1 MYRPM
6 KGNPDSSI
14 REIFACRIGNPGRFC
29 LPRILGCRL
38 ESWIQL
44 KESGIPPTMGVQ
56 NPSSADKY
64 WNPVPGIRTPQRVE
78 SRLQECPWF
87 PYIGKFI
94 KLRSSFT
101 FTIRNTHDCSKLFAP
116 TKCTSV
122 RTWELHHSGKVKQQT
137 KQTYLPL
144 PHHLFYLK
152 KKMQEATNWELI
164 QYYCWNIL
172 SL

>member
-6 KGNPDSSI
+6 KGNPDSRM

-29 LPRILGCRL
+29 LWHP
-38 ESWIQL
+38 ESWVVESGIEL
-44 KESGIPPTMGVQ
+44 KESGIPLTMGIQ

-64 WNPVPGIRTPQRVE
+64 WNPVPGIQTPQRVE
-78 SRLQECPWF
+78 SRIQECPWF
-87 PYIGKFI
+87 AYVGRYV

-101 FTIRNTHDCSKLFAP
+101 FIIRNTHDCSKLFVP

-122 RTWELHHSGKVKQQT
+122 STWKLYDGGKVKQQT

-152 KKMQEATNWELI
+152 KERRKLQIGN
-164 QYYCWNIL
+164 
-172 SL
+172 